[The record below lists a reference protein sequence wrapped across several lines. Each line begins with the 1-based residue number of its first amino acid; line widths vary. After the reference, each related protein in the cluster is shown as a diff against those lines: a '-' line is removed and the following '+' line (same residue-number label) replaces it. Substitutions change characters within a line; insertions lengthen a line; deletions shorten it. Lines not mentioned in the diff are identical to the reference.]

1 MGAQAP
7 GDSRTR
13 TRTLTRTRTR
23 SRTLTL
29 ASTHGGEHLR
39 WQAPLVSAIV
49 FNQLFGPPALK
60 YALRA
65 ARENGQQGA
74 DDETKVVSL

>member
-1 MGAQAP
+1 M
-7 GDSRTR
+7 T
-13 TRTLTRTRTR
+13 
-23 SRTLTL
+23 
-29 ASTHGGEHLR
+29 STHGGEHTR